1 MSAILN
7 NWKLFLLCAV
17 ALFASGCFLDDDDN
31 NNNNNTAPPLETG
44 LQTIQSGGV
53 EREYYLQLTTD
64 GDGAAVQATA
74 LGDDMRKSL
83 VFAYHGYSGS
93 YQNWVGE
100 TPYYDF
106 LEVVGNNAIFVVPEG
121 LPDAGG
127 RNVWGGENDMNFFT
141 DILAE
146 LDSRGLQYN
155 PNKIFVAGHSNGA
168 GFTHE
173 LGCAY
178 GDVIRGVITAAGAL
192 SSTDCVG
199 STAALIFHG
208 SNDPLTSGGLASAG
222 KRYWVLYNGWDEN
235 AFTASEFCEDYS
247 FPGELNSDY
256 PVLWCLH
263 EQGHAWPDFGSQT
276 ALDFMLG
283 LDEVEPTPD
292 APFGGGAERA
302 TPPSDAF
309 LTIQIEAPAEM
320 NRPLRAVATLR
331 PLSYILNPTC
341 SAPDVALGTFSVDG
355 QVIPGQVSEP
365 IRFPITYLDF
375 SGALVFPSEVT
386 FGITIYVEGGSP
398 GVIPSPGVDYDLS
411 VPLSLVTREQDVI
424 ISDVATLSPVPD
436 LCGFGG

>member
-1 MSAILN
+1 MSAIMN

-17 ALFASGCFLDDDDN
+17 ALFASGCFLDDDDDD
-31 NNNNNTAPPLETG
+31 TAAPLATG
-44 LQTIQSGGV
+44 LQTLQSGGV
-53 EREYYLQLTTD
+53 EREYYLQLPTD
-64 GDGAAVQATA
+64 YDDATGVQATA
-74 LGDDMRKSL
+74 LGDDMRKPL

-106 LEVVGNNAIFVVPEG
+106 LEVVGDEAIFVVPEG
-121 LPDAGG
+121 LPDASGK
-127 RNVWGGENDMNFFT
+127 NVWGGEKDLDFFVN
-141 DILAE
+141 ILAE

-168 GFTHE
+168 GFVHE

-178 GDVIRGVITAAGAL
+178 GDVVRGVISAAGAL
-192 SSTDCVG
+192 TSNDCVG

-208 SNDPLTSGGLASAG
+208 SNDPLTTGGLATAS
-222 KRYWVLYNGWDEN
+222 KRYWVLYNGWDEA
-235 AFTASEFCEDYS
+235 AFTAAEIGPCEDYS
-247 FPGELNSDY
+247 FPGEQNSDY

-276 ALDFMLG
+276 ALDFMQG
-283 LDEVEPTPD
+283 LAEVEPTPA

-302 TPPSDAF
+302 TPPSDAL
-309 LTIQIEAPAEM
+309 LTIQIAAPPEM

-331 PLSYILNPTC
+331 PLSYIDNPTC
-341 SAPDVALGTFSVDG
+341 SAPDVVLGVFSTDG
-355 QVIPGQVSEP
+355 QVIAGQVSEP
-365 IRFPITYLDF
+365 ITFPITYLDF

-386 FGITIYVEGGSP
+386 LGITIYVEGGSTA
-398 GVIPSPGVDYDLS
+398 VIPSPGIDYDLS
-411 VPLSLVTREQDVI
+411 VPLALVSRDQDVI